1 MKSVPETPTPRFMI
15 ELRRFEKI
23 CGNQAMLTI
32 GQRIAHRSW
41 YSSKEY
47 RKVLRQLPK
56 DQRKS
61 AHQYLRAAQQER
73 QYYNPEAIWLEQML
87 HKKVDYLKSFD
98 VPITP
103 AVYITGAH
111 RMMLG
116 AARIGITLKFERIKN
131 NRFRIYYSS
140 DMGMALDCVKIESVW
155 RDKPLWDSLGVEPP
169 IETIYHMK
177 IRKSVATAAR
187 SEMVNSGG

>member
-1 MKSVPETPTPRFMI
+1 
-15 ELRRFEKI
+15 
-23 CGNQAMLTI
+23 
-32 GQRIAHRSW
+32 
-41 YSSKEY
+41 
-47 RKVLRQLPK
+47 
-56 DQRKS
+56 
-61 AHQYLRAAQQER
+61 
-73 QYYNPEAIWLEQML
+73 ML

-131 NRFRIYYSS
+131 NRCRIYYSS

-155 RDKPLWDSLGVEPP
+155 RDKPLWDALGVEPP